1 MAPATSNPIAVTT
14 TARMAL
20 NRITDRLH
28 QLAMPAAQSRELPT
42 VVLTGVRRVEPRT
55 VVRDWLRHASVGP
68 GPRRLAAV
76 ADVHPADSGRDT
88 LRTGGD
94 RREHAA
100 VRGAGLQVAELA
112 LQVRL
117 QPAAV
122 LALEGTQVVD
132 AALELLAG
140 LD

>member
-1 MAPATSNPIAVTT
+1 MAPAASNPTAATT
-14 TARMAL
+14 TARMAP
-20 NRITDRLH
+20 NRITDGLH

-42 VVLTGVRRVEPRT
+42 VVLTRVRRVEPGT

-68 GPRRLAAV
+68 GRRRLAAV
-76 ADVHPADSGRDT
+76 ADVHPADSGRDA

-100 VRGAGLQVAELA
+100 VSGTGLQVAELA

-117 QPAAV
+117 EPA
-122 LALEGTQVVD
+122 
-132 AALELLAG
+132 
-140 LD
+140 